1 MSTNKGTELRNK
13 LSVKLN
19 KYGQTVTRKRPSY
32 QLNGTTI
39 TTANKNIK
47 VLDAGAVSHRY
58 QDIGRY
64 TDVNINNQA
73 NSDLTI
79 FIAVGNADIIEGDLF
94 TYLGFNHKVT
104 RVHPF
109 VLQDVLVY
117 LEVTVIRERKTV
129 FA

>member
-1 MSTNKGTELRNK
+1 MAINKGLQLRNK

-19 KYGQTVTRKRPSY
+19 KYGQTVTRSRPPYRLS
-32 QLNGTTI
+32 GTQI
-39 TTANKNIK
+39 TTSDKDIK

-58 QDIGRY
+58 QDIGKY
-64 TDVNINNQA
+64 ADVLIDNQNNP
-73 NSDLTI
+73 DLTI
-79 FIAVGNADIIEGDLF
+79 YIAVGNEDVKEGDSF
-94 TYLGFNHKVT
+94 SYLGYKHKVT

-117 LEVTVIRERKTV
+117 LEITVTRERKTT